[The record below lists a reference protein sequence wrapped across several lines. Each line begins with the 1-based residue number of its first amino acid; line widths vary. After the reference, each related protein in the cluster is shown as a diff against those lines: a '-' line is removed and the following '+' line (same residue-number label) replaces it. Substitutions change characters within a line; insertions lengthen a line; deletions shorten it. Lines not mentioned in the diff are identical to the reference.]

1 MASLEAF
8 TGQGIGS
15 QLFVAME
22 KWAREKQLHRLELTV
37 MTHNKAG
44 MALYKKQGFEIE
56 GVRQQALVINNHY
69 VDEYYMAKL
78 LDES

>member
-1 MASLEAF
+1 M
-8 TGQGIGS
+8 
-15 QLFVAME
+15 LFE
-22 KWAREKQLHRLELTV
+22 PGERSIDI
-37 MTHNKAG
+37 KAG

-56 GVRQQALVINNHY
+56 GVRRQALVVNNHY